1 MPDYWY
7 KALTGS
13 GAVQEGW
20 ISAPSEIL
28 VEEQLRLQG
37 SFLIKA
43 QERERARKKVTDGA
57 IDRKEL
63 LAMLEYLSGSFT
75 AGLPLL
81 TTLEDVPKRLRSP
94 KLKKI
99 IAEVSHAISQ
109 EGMSLSAAMARHPL
123 AFPRLFIATIQA
135 GEASGQLAFS
145 LEQLVEYLDWQESI
159 TGTVRQATMYPIV
172 VLVAVGLL
180 VTGLIGFVFPRLI
193 PILRLRQVELPLPT
207 RIIMGASLF
216 LRDYWLLV
224 IVIAIVAAFGIFLLR
239 RSERGRYAMD
249 LMFLKIPIVGQFI
262 LEVNMAR
269 VVTYLSLFY
278 RTGVDLLQS
287 LLLVEQMATNR
298 VVAGVVRD
306 ARELIAGGETMAG
319 AFGRSPYVPVIVMR
333 SLALGEQT
341 GRLDEALDRAKM
353 YYTRE
358 IPAAVRRVV
367 TLIQPALIIV
377 LGGVILLVALAIML
391 PILNIYNTIGVRR

>member
-7 KALTGS
+7 QALTGG

-20 ISAPSEIL
+20 INAPSEIL
-28 VEEQLRLQG
+28 VEEQLRRQG
-37 SFLIKA
+37 SFLLKV
-43 QERERARKKVTDGA
+43 QERTKVKRVTDGK

-63 LAMLEYLSGSFT
+63 LAVLEYLSGSFT

-81 TTLEDVPKRLRSP
+81 TTLDDVPRRIRSP

-99 IAEVSHAISQ
+99 IGEVRHAVSE
-109 EGMSLSAAMARHPL
+109 EGKSLSEAMAEHPK
-123 AFPRLFIATIQA
+123 AFPTLFIATIQA

-145 LEQLVEYLDWQESI
+145 LQQLVEYLDWQEGIS
-159 TGTVRQATMYPIV
+159 GSVRQATMYPIV

-180 VTGLIGFVFPRLI
+180 VTGLIGFVFPRII
-193 PILRLRQVELPLPT
+193 PILRLRQVDLPLPT
-207 RIIMGASLF
+207 RIIMNTSLF
-216 LRDYWLLV
+216 MREYWLLIIIATVVLVVGV
-224 IVIAIVAAFGIFLLR
+224 ILLR
-239 RSERGRYAMD
+239 RSERGRMMLD
-249 LMFLKIPIVGQFI
+249 VMILKVPVLGQFM

-278 RTGVDLLQS
+278 RTGVNLLQS
-287 LLLVEQMATNR
+287 LLLVEQMTTNR
-298 VVAGVVRD
+298 VVGRVVRD
-306 ARELIAGGETMAG
+306 ARLLIAGGETIAG
-319 AFGRSPYVPVIVMR
+319 AFGRSPLVPVIVMR

-341 GRLDEALDRAKM
+341 GRLDESLDRAKM
-353 YYTRE
+353 YYARE

-367 TLIQPALIIV
+367 TLIQPAMIIV

-391 PILNIYNTIGVRR
+391 PILNIYNTIGARR